1 MFRTFCEAME
11 QEPALTLTMLE
22 EFGHTTTRTGK
33 LNRAAARIRQD
44 IEMYGDFSLED
55 ALVASD
61 LDQLTEAEIK
71 YLEGRLN
78 S

>member
-1 MFRTFCEAME
+1 MFRTFCERMDE
-11 QEPALTLTMLE
+11 DPGLTLAKLE
-22 EFGHTTTRTGK
+22 DRGFTSTRTGK
-33 LNRAAARIRQD
+33 LNRAAARIRND

-55 ALVASD
+55 ALVACD

>member
-1 MFRTFCEAME
+1 MFRTFYEAMD
-11 QEPALTLTMLE
+11 QEPAMTLAILE
-22 EFGHTTTRTGK
+22 DFGHTTTRTSK
-33 LNRAAARIRQD
+33 LNRAAARIRND

-55 ALVASD
+55 ALVACD

>member
-1 MFRTFCEAME
+1 MFRTFCDEMGRDPAMV
-11 QEPALTLTMLE
+11 LTMLE
-22 EFGHTTTRTGK
+22 DLGHTTTRTGK
-33 LNRAAARIRQD
+33 LNRAAARLRND

-55 ALVASD
+55 ALVACD

>member
-1 MFRTFCEAME
+1 MFRTFCDEME
-11 QEPALTLTMLE
+11 HDPALVLTALE
-22 EFGHTTTRTGK
+22 DLGHTTTRTGR
-33 LNRAAARIRQD
+33 LNRAAARIRND

-55 ALVASD
+55 ALIACD
-61 LDQLTEAEIK
+61 LDQLTDAEIK

>member
-1 MFRTFCEAME
+1 MFRTFCDEME
-11 QEPALTLTMLE
+11 RAPALTLTALE
-22 EFGHTTTRTGK
+22 DLGHTTTRTGR
-33 LNRAAARIRQD
+33 LNRAAAHIRND

-55 ALVASD
+55 ALVTCN
-61 LDQLTEAEIK
+61 LNQLTDEEIK

>member
-1 MFRTFCEAME
+1 MFRTFCDEMERNPAMMC
-11 QEPALTLTMLE
+11 AMLE
-22 EFGHTTTRTGK
+22 DFGHTTTRLGR
-33 LNRAAARIRQD
+33 LNRAATRIRND

-55 ALVASD
+55 ALVACD

>member
-1 MFRTFCEAME
+1 MFRTFCDEME
-11 QEPALTLTMLE
+11 RDPTLVLTALEDL
-22 EFGHTTTRTGK
+22 GHTNTRTGR
-33 LNRAAARIRQD
+33 LNRAAARIRND

-55 ALVASD
+55 ALQACD
-61 LDQLTEAEIK
+61 LDQLTDAEIK

>member
-1 MFRTFCEAME
+1 
-11 QEPALTLTMLE
+11 
-22 EFGHTTTRTGK
+22 
-33 LNRAAARIRQD
+33 LNRAAARIRND

-55 ALVASD
+55 ALQACD
-61 LDQLTEAEIK
+61 LDQLTDAEIK